1 MSKHDIFN
9 IRNGVWPS
17 SPFLMFYS
25 DLFVYYSIIVLEINS
40 LIHNLEIRQN
50 IHNSFTSIGIILNL
64 NLWSVFS
71 YRDSFLH
78 NVHIYI
84 NERDSEATSLTN
96 FSLSSPLS
104 LTINFTLS
112 SSNILFLARFS
123 NTEKEKVW
131 LELDGRI
138 YFLCCKKLQIL

>member
-1 MSKHDIFN
+1 M
-9 IRNGVWPS
+9 
-17 SPFLMFYS
+17 
-25 DLFVYYSIIVLEINS
+25 
-40 LIHNLEIRQN
+40 
-50 IHNSFTSIGIILNL
+50 
-64 NLWSVFS
+64 FS

-78 NVHIYI
+78 NVHMYI

-104 LTINFTLS
+104 LAINFTLS

-131 LELDGRI
+131 LELEGRI
-138 YFLCCKKLQIL
+138 YFSVLLETADPLENYLDKICVYILVFIEKLLKAKYHYLNLQWSFALLLARTGFDLWEVYPNFLE